1 MVEITE
7 PLESWDEERIV
18 VFSFGQLD
26 DREVSVKDSGFRR
39 FGLAL
44 AVGSGN
50 DQAVVPTRMDGQSR

>member
-1 MVEITE
+1 MEITE
-7 PLESWDEERIV
+7 PLESWDEKRIV

-44 AVGSGN
+44 AVGSDN
-50 DQAVVPTRMDGQSR
+50 N